1 MKRRADLGDHS
12 RPRFGHAPMLRITLR
27 DVKVSLPSAITLK
40 TDAKRYLKS
49 AAMILLTLPVLYF
62 LSVGPVVWAWQKFDF
77 SRFQAPTNVATVIYS
92 PLEKLY
98 KSDSNTGRLF
108 KRYIDLVGGLDAT
121 AKK

>member
-27 DVKVSLPSAITLK
+27 DVKVSLHSAITLK

-62 LSVGPVVWAWQKFDF
+62 LKRWSRCMGMAKIRFLQISGTDQRCHCHLFASRKALQK
-77 SRFQAPTNVATVIYS
+77 
-92 PLEKLY
+92 
-98 KSDSNTGRLF
+98 
-108 KRYIDLVGGLDAT
+108 
-121 AKK
+121 